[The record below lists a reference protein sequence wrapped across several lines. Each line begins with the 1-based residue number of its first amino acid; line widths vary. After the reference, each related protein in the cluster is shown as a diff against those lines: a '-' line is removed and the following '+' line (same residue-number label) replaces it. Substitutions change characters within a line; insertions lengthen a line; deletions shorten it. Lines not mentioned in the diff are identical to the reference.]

1 MSSKAINWMDE
12 RSILHCITCGAQ
24 IIDSGTYCTSCET
37 PIQVSR
43 SVANRNTPAR
53 LISVLGASGAG
64 KTVYLGMLLD
74 MLNKGTGGLRGLPN
88 GAFSLGVQEQT
99 ITALENRRFPE
110 KTPSEADH
118 WQWVHCET
126 FDEKSPKRKID
137 LITPDLAG
145 EALALEL
152 EKSNTFPTIR
162 TMLRNVE
169 GVVILFDSER
179 VKVAP
184 RSEDI
189 FGVKLVS
196 YLADVNQRPTKE
208 RRNKIRLPMSF
219 VFTKADVCADAED
232 DPQHFAKTHLPGLL
246 QFCERRFERFE
257 FFAASVVG
265 GSTALTDNYGAQ
277 IQIPLH
283 VQPRCIV
290 EPLHWVMRQMDK
302 RLWKGVI

>member
-1 MSSKAINWMDE
+1 MGTKTLGWMDE
-12 RSILHCITCGAQ
+12 RSILHCITCGSQ
-24 IIDSGTYCTSCET
+24 IIDSGSYCTTCET

-43 SVANRNTPAR
+43 SVSNRNSPSR

-74 MLNKGTGGLRGLPN
+74 MLSKGASGLRGLPN

-99 ITALENRRFPE
+99 IGAMENRRFPD

-126 FDEKSPKRKID
+126 YDEKYPKKRID

-162 TMLRNVE
+162 TMLKNVR
-169 GVVILFDSER
+169 GVLILFDSER
-179 VKVAP
+179 VRDAA

-196 YLADVNQRPTKE
+196 YLADINTRPAKE
-208 RRNKIRLPMSF
+208 RRKKIRLPISF
-219 VFTKADVCADAED
+219 VLTKSDTCPDAAE
-232 DPQHFAKTHLPGLL
+232 DPQHFAKTHLPGLI
-246 QFCERRFERFE
+246 QFCEQRFSTFQ
-257 FFAASVVG
+257 FFGASVVG
-265 GSTALTDNYGAQ
+265 SSTMANDAYGAG

-283 VQPRCIV
+283 VQPRGIV
-290 EPLHWVMRQMDK
+290 EPLQWVMKQMDNK
-302 RLWKGVI
+302 IWKQWN